1 MVARKYG
8 VVYTPDRLADFAAEL
23 LCSEIEESK
32 FDNIKV
38 LDPACGEC
46 ALLDSVKKIK
56 GKGYEYIG
64 IDVDKTAILSASRE
78 YTIIN
83 NDTILP
89 KNVRKK
95 TAEFWAGKL
104 PVINAIIANPPWS
117 SEKIYNRDDL
127 RNAGFELTVGQY
139 DSFVLFLEL
148 AYKMIC
154 ENGVFA
160 FIIPDSIF
168 DSQNEN
174 LRRFL
179 TQNTEIKVIARL
191 GEKLFDEVNRATT
204 IIVCKKRK
212 PTEQSITKCFRLS
225 TDNRKK
231 YLLTDIQLMDIYKEN
246 VHQVLQKRFLEKP
259 K

>member
-83 NDTILP
+83 NDRRYCFEEQRHSC
-89 KNVRKK
+89 RK
-95 TAEFWAGKL
+95 
-104 PVINAIIANPPWS
+104 S
-117 SEKIYNRDDL
+117 
-127 RNAGFELTVGQY
+127 
-139 DSFVLFLEL
+139 
-148 AYKMIC
+148 
-154 ENGVFA
+154 
-160 FIIPDSIF
+160 
-168 DSQNEN
+168 
-174 LRRFL
+174 
-179 TQNTEIKVIARL
+179 TEQCST
-191 GEKLFDEVNRATT
+191 ATT
-204 IIVCKKRK
+204 EEIRGV
-212 PTEQSITKCFRLS
+212 S
-225 TDNRKK
+225 
-231 YLLTDIQLMDIYKEN
+231 
-246 VHQVLQKRFLEKP
+246 V
-259 K
+259 

>member
-56 GKGYEYIG
+56 GKGYKYIG

-95 TAEFWAGKL
+95 
-104 PVINAIIANPPWS
+104 NS
-117 SEKIYNRDDL
+117 
-127 RNAGFELTVGQY
+127 
-139 DSFVLFLEL
+139 
-148 AYKMIC
+148 
-154 ENGVFA
+154 
-160 FIIPDSIF
+160 
-168 DSQNEN
+168 
-174 LRRFL
+174 
-179 TQNTEIKVIARL
+179 
-191 GEKLFDEVNRATT
+191 
-204 IIVCKKRK
+204 
-212 PTEQSITKCFRLS
+212 
-225 TDNRKK
+225 
-231 YLLTDIQLMDIYKEN
+231 
-246 VHQVLQKRFLEKP
+246 
-259 K
+259 